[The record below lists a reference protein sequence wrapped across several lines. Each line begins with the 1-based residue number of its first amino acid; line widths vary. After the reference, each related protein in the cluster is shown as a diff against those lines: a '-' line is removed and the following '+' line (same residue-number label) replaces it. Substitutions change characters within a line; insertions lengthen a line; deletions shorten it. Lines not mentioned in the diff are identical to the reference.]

1 MDFFLCPFEFPA
13 SSVRNCPEREKKKSP
28 LAELE
33 FIAYLCRCCVFAGQR
48 QKNIIVCDNLSIV
61 LHCFL
66 IVINERNTSLKNVEL

>member
-1 MDFFLCPFEFPA
+1 LP
-13 SSVRNCPEREKKKSP
+13 REGEEEESISG
-28 LAELE
+28 E